1 VRARLVLALL
11 VVAALVVAGVAWSR
25 RHPSGPAGRTVN
37 QTGTPSS
44 GPPADGLGP
53 PAAPAPGTAPG
64 TAPPRAWFAVTLAV
78 SDDAAADAPWDRYG
92 GAALDD
98 RPRPGHRGYAVS
110 VVVATFSGTPTPVR
124 VTVPPER
131 TGH

>member
-11 VVAALVVAGVAWSR
+11 LVAALVVAGVAWSR

-53 PAAPAPGTAPG
+53 PAAPAPGTAP
-64 TAPPRAWFAVTLAV
+64 PRARLAVTLAV

-98 RPRPGHRGYAVS
+98 RPRPGHRGHAAS
-110 VVVATFSGTPTPVR
+110 DVVAALSGTLTLVR

-131 TGH
+131 MGH